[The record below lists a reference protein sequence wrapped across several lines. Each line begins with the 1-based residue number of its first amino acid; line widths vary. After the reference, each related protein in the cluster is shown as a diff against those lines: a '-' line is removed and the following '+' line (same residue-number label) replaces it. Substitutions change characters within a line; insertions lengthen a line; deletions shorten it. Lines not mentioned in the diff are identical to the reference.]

1 MNYSERVGRPKLRHL
16 LCSLGE
22 TALNMNT
29 AYIQFSLYFM
39 NFAERGEILK
49 CITNMRF
56 ILYYNMLEPLLTL
69 RYV

>member
-1 MNYSERVGRPKLRHL
+1 MNYSERDGRPKLRHL
-16 LCSLGE
+16 LCSLAE

-39 NFAERGEILK
+39 NFAEKGE
-49 CITNMRF
+49 ITNMRF

-69 RYV
+69 QYV